1 MDRKAACLLQAAACR
16 ERAAA
21 DPLNHDYWVDEAIKW
36 LELAHAPATPVVVT
50 IELRP
55 NDRCVDIISNQ
66 SRSTASPIRMEHEG
80 KHNE

>member
-1 MDRKAACLLQAAACR
+1 MAGFARPARAEVNSREDSMDRKAACLLQAAVCR
-16 ERAAA
+16 EQAMA

-55 NDRCVDIISNQ
+55 NVRGL
-66 SRSTASPIRMEHEG
+66 TTE
-80 KHNE
+80 